1 MEISLLAIA
10 MILLLAPKDRRL
22 PEAITMILL
31 ATAGRILMSPLP
43 NVQPV
48 TVLVML
54 TAIRLG
60 AMRGASLGILTAYLS
75 NVYLGGGAWTI
86 VQALSWGSIGLLT
99 GIISSRLVDDN
110 NELCVSSFCGF
121 SILAAFVFGL
131 LVSLPLILD
140 GGMTVWL
147 AGIPFDLLHAIG
159 NITIAVWTLDMIDD
173 YVEVR
178 WKWVRPDLNRGLT
191 APAAKYRAKSNP
203 GPVWIGRAIV
213 DDHGRE
219 QPDVE
224 HGQSLLHEQREV
236 ADDPRVVEP

>member
-31 ATAGRILMSPLP
+31 ATAGRILMSPIP

-121 SILAAFVFGL
+121 SILAAFVFGF

-159 NITIAVWTLDMIDD
+159 NITIAVWTLDLIDD

-191 APAAKYRAKSNP
+191 ATRPPSIGQANP
-203 GPVWIGRAIV
+203 RTRV
-213 DDHGRE
+213 DWESDSRR
-219 QPDVE
+219 
-224 HGQSLLHEQREV
+224 SW
-236 ADDPRVVEP
+236 PRTTRC